1 MKNDN
6 IDDFLKSLDDEEK
19 PNEGFN
25 RNYFGGKKENNSDDD
40 DFDNSLEE
48 ESNKNKNLNS
58 KYAFRKKSEEYYKDN
73 IQPKVEGDD
82 DDDDWENDKDD
93 FDEIGKFKN
102 NENDDYSAVDI
113 RKIGIK
119 DNSQL
124 KKCEIVYLG
133 NGISNEYFL
142 CNNLLCTKCDVKV
155 SVFPNKMWDTSVNYL
170 FFRNN
175 YARPDMLKKK
185 LIDSYGT
192 QCYSCQCTW
201 NNVSDDYLLAS
212 KVSNWI
218 CLGHNK

>member
-25 RNYFGGKKENNSDDD
+25 RNYFGGKKENNSDD

-73 IQPKVEGDD
+73 IQPKVEGD